1 MSSNS
6 TTLIQA
12 RSHLAQAHAGDVALR
27 PITGMVFGNGGVDE
41 IGNPIPPDAAKK
53 SLTSELYRK
62 GMDSHF
68 FPTPTSVTFSCTL
81 TEDELNDKELS
92 EVGLVDS
99 GGNIVAVKTFKKK
112 HKDNE
117 TEIIFEWTEKF

>member
-12 RSHLAQAHAGDVALR
+12 RSHLAQAHAGDVLLL
-27 PITGMVFGNGGVDE
+27 PITAMAFGDGGVDE
-41 IGNPIPPDAAKK
+41 SGVPVPPDATKEN
-53 SLTSELYRK
+53 LDSELYRK
-62 GMDSHF
+62 DIDNHTYPSI
-68 FPTPTSVTFSCTL
+68 TSVTFTCTL

-99 GGNIVAVKTFKKK
+99 NGNIVAIKTFKSK

-117 TEIIFEWTEKF
+117 TEITFEWTEKF